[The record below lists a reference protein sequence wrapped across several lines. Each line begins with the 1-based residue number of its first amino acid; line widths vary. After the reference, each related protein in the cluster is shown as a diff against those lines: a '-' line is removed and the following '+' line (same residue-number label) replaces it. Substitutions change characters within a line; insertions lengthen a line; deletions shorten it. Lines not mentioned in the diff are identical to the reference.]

1 MEKYKYCNLQ
11 DLVWDDVFRQWV
23 LSPTPET
30 NAVWHQWLS
39 ENPERWDIVQDASQ
53 IVRSVKVA
61 EPTISDQEIR
71 RLVQKTLQKVE
82 KIEELPQNTEGVL
95 NVELGMSNV
104 GLHNRQNPIADTRNT
119 EGGAELDIDPL
130 KVVFYRQTWFRIA
143 ASVALLIGLG
153 WWSLG
158 VQKAKQSE
166 ETYENLIAHAPSTLI
181 ETTNNANAPQIV
193 QLSDGSKVTLK
204 KGSRISYE
212 STFMGD
218 KRVVYLSGE
227 AFFEVAK
234 NPNKPFLVY
243 ANELVTTVLGT
254 SFTIKAY
261 QKDKEVTVEVKTG
274 RVSVSTKKGE
284 EGKTITKNN
293 VLTGLV
299 LTPNQKIVFNREVEQ
314 LTKTLVDVPEIV
326 VPKNEKQTFNFDFED
341 TPASEV
347 FRVLEAAYNIHIEY
361 NEAVL
366 KNCPVTAPLTD
377 QPLFDKL
384 KIICKAIEA
393 HYEILDGQI
402 IIESR
407 GCK

>member
-1 MEKYKYCNLQ
+1 MEKYKYSNLQ
-11 DLVWDDVFRQWV
+11 DLIWDDTFRQWV

-30 NAVWHQWLS
+30 NAQWHQWLS
-39 ENPERWDIVQDASQ
+39 ENPERWDIVHDASE

-71 RLVQKTLQKVE
+71 RLVQKTAQKIEKVE
-82 KIEELPQNTEGVL
+82 EMPQNTEGGIKL
-95 NVELGMSNV
+95 E
-104 GLHNRQNPIADTRNT
+104 I
-119 EGGAELDIDPL
+119 EPL
-130 KVVFYRQTWFRIA
+130 KIVFHRQTWFRVA

-153 WWSLG
+153 WWTWG

-166 ETYENLIAHAPSTLI
+166 GIYENLISHTPSQLI
-181 ETTNNANAPQIV
+181 ETTNNTDAPQMV

-212 STFMGD
+212 SAFTGD
-218 KRVVYLSGE
+218 TRVVYLLGE
-227 AFFEVAK
+227 AFFDVTK

-243 ANELVTTVLGT
+243 ANELVTEVLGT

-274 RVSVSTKKGE
+274 RVSVFTKKE
-284 EGKTITKNN
+284 QERKMLTQNN
-293 VLTGLV
+293 TSKGLV
-299 LTPNQKIVFNREVEQ
+299 LTPNQKIVFNRQVEQ

-326 VPKNEKQTFNFDFED
+326 APKNKKQTFNFDFDD
-341 TPASEV
+341 TPANEV
-347 FRVLEAAYNIHIEY
+347 FQVLEAAYNIPIVY
-361 NEAVL
+361 DEAVL

-377 QPLFDKL
+377 QSLHDKL
-384 KIICKAIEA
+384 KMICRAIGA
-393 HYEILDGQI
+393 HYEVLDGQI
-402 IIESR
+402 IIQSR